1 MEVTSENIGRLAF
14 LRDGDLSHFILALH
28 TPEDETQGPEN
39 AAFFPIYLFCVILR
53 HFDNI

>member
-39 AAFFPIYLFCVILR
+39 AAFSLLPVLCHSTSF
-53 HFDNI
+53 